1 MGDGAIRNGPAET
14 YYCQP
19 RCRDPSGDDY
29 VTFTG
34 KTVLIRP
41 ARAAPSRA
49 WLKQYQD
56 QIRLSLRGRLLPEQ
70 RARAVH
76 PPLFPLNITRI
87 ARYPDGQ
94 KRTVNIA

>member
-34 KTVLIRP
+34 KTVLISASEGGAFACLAEAVSGPDPAVASSRSDGRAQSTRP
-41 ARAAPSRA
+41 
-49 WLKQYQD
+49 L
-56 QIRLSLRGRLLPEQ
+56 LLR
-70 RARAVH
+70 
-76 PPLFPLNITRI
+76 NIT
-87 ARYPDGQ
+87 
-94 KRTVNIA
+94 